1 MISHSTESWNLSYIS
16 MYVIIRKMFQMK
28 AGRHME
34 VGSYLTA

>member
-1 MISHSTESWNLSYIS
+1 MSNIL

-34 VGSYLTA
+34 VGSYLIA